1 MLISLIRFHF
11 GNMKKRK
18 KATKELPQRRT
29 KRKRKNIL
37 KDCMEICQK
46 EEEDKAEKELNK
58 KGKFRYTR
66 LTIRALDCL

>member
-1 MLISLIRFHF
+1 
-11 GNMKKRK
+11 MKKRK

-58 KGKFRYTR
+58 KGKFRY
-66 LTIRALDCL
+66 DY